1 MGEGGREE
9 RLRHLGPKSRPLPR
23 LLSAACC
30 LARAARARVGAMEP
44 ACFVKLEAMDDGDA
58 AELRQL
64 RAHYLERLHLKDFN
78 LRSNG
83 ASKAVLQHSFPQV
96 WVACCELQAL
106 QRLGTLLRLLRA
118 VAYYELHGVVRG
130 EPPPSADYFGRK
142 LSALTGG
149 KDVLALECVIDLT
162 ADDGDRSR
170 DCVVIDD
177 HLMEHQ
183 QAWQAPGEAP
193 EAGTAA
199 AAFRTVI
206 APKAAAPRIKLEDEG
221 SGGAALAAPARPK
234 RAPRA
239 KGAAKGAASR
249 GARNKRKAQSHA
261 PWDGEAESDSPGSDG
276 EDQDEAPGAL
286 ADALALQPAPA
297 QGKQADALAL
307 PARESECPWPIGQR
321 LEVLFLTSTS
331 EDGGYWY
338 IGSLTSFCRD
348 TGKHTI
354 SFDDGDVKELRT
366 HGALRGREVTS
377 LRDGAAER
385 GAPLSADVSSRY
397 AERSDACARAVR
409 AFCFIIA
416 AAHCPARA
424 SGGVLGSG
432 SFARRLAS
440 RLVCRPVRLLMLAAA
455 V

>member
-1 MGEGGREE
+1 
-9 RLRHLGPKSRPLPR
+9 
-23 LLSAACC
+23 
-30 LARAARARVGAMEP
+30 MEP

-78 LRSNG
+78 PRSNG

-276 EDQDEAPGAL
+276 EDTKTRRRAR
-286 ADALALQPAPA
+286 LQTRWRCSRRLRRANRPM
-297 QGKQADALAL
+297 LW
-307 PARESECPWPIGQR
+307 RCP
-321 LEVLFLTSTS
+321 
-331 EDGGYWY
+331 
-338 IGSLTSFCRD
+338 
-348 TGKHTI
+348 
-354 SFDDGDVKELRT
+354 
-366 HGALRGREVTS
+366 
-377 LRDGAAER
+377 
-385 GAPLSADVSSRY
+385 
-397 AERSDACARAVR
+397 
-409 AFCFIIA
+409 
-416 AAHCPARA
+416 PARA
-424 SGGVLGSG
+424 SVRG
-432 SFARRLAS
+432 RLAS
-440 RLVCRPVRLLMLAAA
+440 VWRFSSSPRPAKTAVTGTSAASRRFAAILGSTQSLLTTAMLKSCGPMGRSAAA
-455 V
+455 R